1 MSFAAKGK
9 RKGEK
14 NSIEN
19 HDKDPLPPREKNLSP
34 KMNTGPLNSKS

>member
-14 NSIEN
+14 KSIEN
-19 HDKDPLPPREKNLSP
+19 HDKDPLPPREKNYLQ
-34 KMNTGPLNSKS
+34 K